1 MEKNLISSRLGD
13 VEKTRKLLQASVD
26 KYVPYDID
34 YIYTADELEY
44 YDSLSYRFE
53 KCVELALN
61 FFKTLELFLYA
72 KQSDTLRDRLLMMQ
86 KIKIVEDIDSWMDA
100 RLLRNKITHAY
111 LPEEIRDI
119 YDEIFTS
126 SKKIFAAI
134 ERIKKYL
141 ADRKEKILPGTFF
154 LSSDQSS

>member
-1 MEKNLISSRLGD
+1 MEKDLISSQLSD
-13 VEKTRKLLQASVD
+13 VEKTGKLLQASVD

-44 YDSLSYRFE
+44 YDSFSYRFE
-53 KCVELALN
+53 KCVELTLN
-61 FFKTLELFLYA
+61 FFKALELFLYA
-72 KQSDTLRDRLLMMQ
+72 KQSDTLRDRLLTMQ

-100 RLLRNKITHAY
+100 RLLRNKIVHAY

-119 YDEIFTS
+119 YDEIFAS

-141 ADRKEKILPGTFF
+141 ADRKKIEETT
-154 LSSDQSS
+154 

>member
-1 MEKNLISSRLGD
+1 MEKDLISTQLSDL
-13 VEKTRKLLQASVD
+13 EKTGKLLQASVD

-53 KCVELALN
+53 KCVDLTLN
-61 FFKTLELFLYA
+61 FFKGLELFLYA
-72 KQSDTLRDRLLMMQ
+72 KQSDTLRDRLLTMQ
-86 KIKIVEDIDSWMDA
+86 KIKIVEDIDFWMDA
-100 RLLRNKITHAY
+100 RLLRKKIAHAY

-119 YDEIFTS
+119 YDEIFAS

-141 ADRKEKILPGTFF
+141 AGRKKREETA
-154 LSSDQSS
+154 